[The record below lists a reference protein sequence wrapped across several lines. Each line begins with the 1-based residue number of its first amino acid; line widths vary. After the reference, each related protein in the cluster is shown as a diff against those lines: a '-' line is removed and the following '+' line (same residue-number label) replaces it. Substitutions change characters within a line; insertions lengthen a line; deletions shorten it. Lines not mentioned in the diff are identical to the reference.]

1 MKGIQHA
8 GEYDLT
14 DLKLFTGSGEI
25 INLSLIYQSMDI
37 FENMFS
43 NGLTGTLML
52 VDTNNLIMNAPIT
65 GQEFLSFKND

>member
-25 INLSLIYQSMDI
+25 INLSLIYQSMDDQ
-37 FENMFS
+37 
-43 NGLTGTLML
+43 
-52 VDTNNLIMNAPIT
+52 VDEFMNH
-65 GQEFLSFKND
+65 